1 MVDKVVQIES
11 EEWASYLSKV
21 VRTFLPFPFPLSP
34 HPPLPYTDMST
45 LPLLHPPNHFYNQR
59 AEKEARALASALET
73 VKRIQFERGEDEE
86 TMVEDPELL
95 RKVLSGARAEE
106 GLPPLPEDLAAAAAA
121 AAPTSQKDGQD
132 GDDEDGADEY
142 GGDSWGESKTGGSG
156 SKGSGGGGGAKV
168 AAVKFIGVGGGGSA
182 SSPSVA
188 AVTEDPPAPRKKL
201 TCVLFADSNTHVLL
215 TGDSSGRVDVYRLQG
230 VAYPNEDTDTSGRV
244 DSLMAAIS
252 TLVNN
257 QE

>member
-11 EEWASYLSKV
+11 EEWASYLSKL
-21 VRTFLPFPFPLSP
+21 VRAFFA
-34 HPPLPYTDMST
+34 PPLPSPPFSPLTLTQTPLLSST
-45 LPLLHPPNHFYNQR
+45 PSLPLFYQR

-106 GLPPLPEDLAAAAAA
+106 GLPPLPEDLAAAATA

-132 GDDEDGADEY
+132 GDDDDGTDEY
-142 GGDSWGESKTGGSG
+142 GGDTWGESKTGGSG
-156 SKGSGGGGGAKV
+156 SKGAKA
-168 AAVKFIGVGGGGSA
+168 AAVKFIGAGGGGSA
-182 SSPSVA
+182 SPTLTA
-188 AVTEDPPAPRKKL
+188 AVAEDPPAPRKKL

-252 TLVNN
+252 SLVN
-257 QE
+257 QG